1 MAKDWNW
8 PSVHNCTYII
18 IVIYISIDHKWS
30 DCNKERLKVM
40 LKTGFVCTGG
50 ILDLYIFLGP
60 SPEQVVEQYTE
71 VRRFLGLHI

>member
-1 MAKDWNW
+1 MIRLQQRTPK
-8 PSVHNCTYII
+8 TY
-18 IVIYISIDHKWS
+18 VKNH
-30 DCNKERLKVM
+30 
-40 LKTGFVCTGG
+40 GFLCTGG